1 MEASGEILL
10 VSRALGNTATIK
22 AYQLPTTS
30 PAVVIVAV
38 LNLSQQV
45 ISKNTSETWCNLF
58 HTMKSK

>member
-22 AYQLPTTS
+22 AYQLPTAS

-45 ISKNTSETWCNLF
+45 ISKNTSETCGVICF
-58 HTMKSK
+58 TQ